1 MYLVES
7 LTQLTLEADKLTK
20 ISETTKQEVK
30 AHLGRPLFDQPPP
43 NMFVV
48 NGESDAENLLEDYEK
63 DFLVLREKD

>member
-30 AHLGRPLFDQPPP
+30 AQQQK
-43 NMFVV
+43 
-48 NGESDAENLLEDYEK
+48 S
-63 DFLVLREKD
+63 